1 MKIEMIIEF
10 LFFIFFLVVILFI
23 ILGFISI
30 MEIANYFIG
39 EDVTRET
46 RVTVY
51 TIIGA
56 VCLFVLNYLAK
67 KARNMNKLI

>member
-1 MKIEMIIEF
+1 MIIEF
-10 LFFIFFLVVILFI
+10 LFFIFFLIVILFI

-39 EDVTRET
+39 EDVTREA

-51 TIIGA
+51 IIIGA